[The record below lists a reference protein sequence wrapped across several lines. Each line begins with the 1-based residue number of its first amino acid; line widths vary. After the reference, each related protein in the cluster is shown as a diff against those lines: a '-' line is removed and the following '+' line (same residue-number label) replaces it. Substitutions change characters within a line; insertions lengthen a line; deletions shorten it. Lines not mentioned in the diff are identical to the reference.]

1 MTFESEYKPAHLVQS
16 LAQASVY
23 FYVALFW
30 DGIREQ
36 APYILLQLVF
46 AHLFYFALTYWRE
59 RKIRYGLSMFPI
71 VLSINLF
78 IWFYPRYFIF
88 HLLMVAA
95 AILAKTYLVRERNG
109 RIGHIFNPSGL
120 VMAAAAVLVILGNW
134 DYAIRTNELLSAYV
148 RTPHILLWVFAAGCF
163 SQWAGKVQPVAMG
176 AYIALIFSMILADG
190 IVGSAFQHHWV
201 HPSVFIGITLLIT
214 DPVTSPKNKWPQFV
228 FGMAYGLS
236 VVPLVYLLT
245 VTGNKGF
252 YDKILFVP
260 VLNYLAPYFEKLTLG
275 ERPALPRW
283 TLSFAYAL
291 FFLVSY
297 PVVQTQTHRVS
308 YLKNNVRK

>member
-163 SQWAGKVQPVAMG
+163 SQWAGKVQPEEVVEVDWEG
-176 AYIALIFSMILADG
+176 TPRLVPKTIL
-190 IVGSAFQHHWV
+190 
-201 HPSVFIGITLLIT
+201 
-214 DPVTSPKNKWPQFV
+214 
-228 FGMAYGLS
+228 LS
-236 VVPLVYLLT
+236 Q
-245 VTGNKGF
+245 
-252 YDKILFVP
+252 
-260 VLNYLAPYFEKLTLG
+260 VLNHAGEHREQIKAIMTQIGVEPPDLQAWEYFDYNYEF
-275 ERPALPRW
+275 EHP
-283 TLSFAYAL
+283 
-291 FFLVSY
+291 
-297 PVVQTQTHRVS
+297 
-308 YLKNNVRK
+308 